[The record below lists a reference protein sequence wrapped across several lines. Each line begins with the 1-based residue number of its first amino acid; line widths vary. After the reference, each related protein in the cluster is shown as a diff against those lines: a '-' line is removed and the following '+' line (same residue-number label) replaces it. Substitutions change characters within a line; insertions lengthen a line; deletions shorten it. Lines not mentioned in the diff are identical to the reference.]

1 MTLGTLNV
9 QFVQVGGRQVRYLDE
24 GTGHPL
30 LLCHGFIGSLENF
43 HTWGPAFAGHR
54 RVLIP
59 DLPGCGETPPDAAPT
74 TLASHAEFM
83 HAFAERL
90 QLPPHDV
97 GGICLGATVALEY
110 ASRYPD
116 AVTRLVLH
124 TPIYSPQT
132 LRPAFK
138 RQVSVFTSAPV
149 FWCVD
154 GLRRNRF
161 VSDMYK
167 RFLVEG
173 PGVDPVDAQINF
185 QNQCRADGAAS
196 RGWLR
201 DAVRQDYRT
210 FLRGWNKPILIVV
223 ASDDK
228 MVDTGAIR
236 RLGEVMPQAEVRVI
250 EAAGHGWT
258 PALISAQVQA
268 ITGFLAR

>member
-1 MTLGTLNV
+1 MAVNTDRV
-9 QFVQVGGRQVRYLDE
+9 KFVDVGGRRVRYLDE
-24 GTGHPL
+24 GSGHPL

-59 DLPGCGETPPDAAPT
+59 DLPGCGETPAGLAPT
-74 TLASHAEFM
+74 TVATHAEFM
-83 HAFAERL
+83 HAFADRL

-116 AVTRLVLH
+116 DVTRLVLH

-132 LRPAFK
+132 LRVPFK
-138 RQVSVFTSAPV
+138 RQVAVFTLPPV

-154 GLRRNRF
+154 RLRRNRV
-161 VSDMYK
+161 VSDLYK

-185 QNQCRADGAAS
+185 ENQCRADGAAS
-196 RGWLR
+196 REWLV

-210 FLRGWNKPILIVV
+210 FLRIWRKPILIVV
-223 ASDDK
+223 AGDDK
-228 MVDTGAIR
+228 MVDAGAIR
-236 RLGEVMPQAEVRVI
+236 GLGEVMPQAEVRVI

-258 PALISAQVQA
+258 PALINAQVQA